1 MYCSEVKRVGKEVC
15 QERRVL
21 KKVWQE
27 RRVCQVL
34 GFRAVNKR
42 SCQGKIQR
50 WQGQTGSRQSGIGR
64 KRCQGKRLDK
74 QRATGRAVKNQRWQ
88 VKTESRENGII
99 RKGCREKEMSKRKS
113 SKSWHSERPWQPGGQ
128 ACPCRLSLFFIA
140 YLPRPCRNFR
150 HPPCPGST
158 GRCGMIWHEYEY
170 GMMQAIYV
178 CIYIYI

>member
-1 MYCSEVKRVGKEVC
+1 MYRSEVKRVGKEVC

-74 QRATGRAVKNQRWQ
+74 QQATGRAVKNQRWQ

-99 RKGCREKEMSKRKS
+99 RKGFREKEMSKRKS

-150 HPPCPGST
+150 HHARALLVDVAWS
-158 GRCGMIWHEYEY
+158 GMKMNMAWCRLYMY
-170 GMMQAIYV
+170 
-178 CIYIYI
+178 IYIYM